1 MSRVAIVTGAARG
14 IGAATALQFATE
26 GAAVAVLDLDEDD
39 CADVVGRIR
48 AAGGTAV
55 AHGCDVADEA
65 QVDAVIDKVAAE
77 LGGVHVLVNN
87 AGVTRDNLLH
97 KMPASDWD
105 MVMNVHLRGAFLCSR
120 AAQRHMVPQRTGKIV
135 NTSSVSALGNRG
147 QANYAAAKAG
157 IQGFTRTLA
166 MELGPF
172 GINVNAVA
180 PGFIVTE
187 MTDATAARIGVSA
200 ADMQAKAAEITPLR
214 RVGQPEDIARVVAF
228 LASDA
233 ASFVT
238 GQTIYVDGGRRL

>member
-14 IGAATALQFATE
+14 IGAATARQFASE
-26 GAAVAVLDLDEDD
+26 GAAVAVLDLGDTSE
-39 CADVVGRIR
+39 VVEQIR
-48 AAGGTAV
+48 SSGGTAV
-55 AHGCDVADEA
+55 SFSCDVSDEA
-65 QVDAVIDKVAAE
+65 QVDSVIDKIAAE
-77 LGGVHVLVNN
+77 LGSVDVLVNN
-87 AGVTRDNLLH
+87 AGVLRDNLLH
-97 KMPASDWD
+97 KMSASDWD
-105 MVMNVHLRGAFLCSR
+105 IVMNVHLRGAFLCSR
-120 AAQRHMVPQRTGKIV
+120 AAQRHMVPQRSGKIV

-157 IQGFTRTLA
+157 IQGLTRTLA

-187 MTDATAARIGVSA
+187 MTDATAARVGVAA

-214 RVGQPEDIARVVAF
+214 RVGQPSDIASVVAF

-233 ASFVT
+233 ASFIT